1 MAEDRKVVIDV
12 DVESGDALKRLD
24 KLEAAMFRTQEN
36 AAEMEEK
43 MGKGFK
49 AAGEGAK
56 GAAKGVKK
64 VGSSVGG
71 LLKSL
76 GLIAIAMEVFVFLKD
91 LLMKNQKVV
100 DTLAIAF
107 KTIEVLFGMLTDA
120 IKPMGKVLMDAFEN
134 PQQALEDLW
143 SAIKTNFLNR
153 IKGISVAA
161 EAMGKVIEGAFSM
174 DWDGVKDGMLQYGQA
189 LIQVSSG
196 LDIEQQNAFVNG
208 IVEAGSEA
216 LNTATKIQELTNAV
230 KLAEAQQGLMMLEYQ
245 REAELQRQ
253 IRDDVSLTI
262 AERQAANVKLG
273 DILDRQSK
281 DELAL
286 SDQRLELALLEQSIN
301 KDSVDAE
308 IGVLNARKE
317 IADVN
322 ERITGQRSE
331 QLTNENSL
339 KLEGVAISKERI
351 KQLEEEAQAE
361 ADAAFRIAEAKIA
374 AEDLLES
381 YLEERRVLSRE
392 EQIQK
397 EIDDALAVEE
407 AKFLAALQAAQE
419 QGVLIEELD
428 AIELA
433 REEERL
439 RIENEIKA
447 KYAAENVDR
456 EEKTAAALKKIEDK
470 KAADVKK
477 AEAEKQADR
486 QKGLAAASS
495 IVGSLGQLA
504 GQLGKQSAESVAI
517 QKTMAI
523 AQVAIDTAMSI
534 SSAIAGAT
542 SAAAATGPG
551 AVVATPV
558 FIATQIATVLGALAQ
573 VGTIMASVPGPSAAG
588 AISGASANI
597 PTSSAPSIDPVATNT
612 TDLGNTQGAQLAPIQ
627 AFVVETEMT
636 GNQQNINQIE
646 NQVTF
651 GIDG

>member
-1 MAEDRKVVIDV
+1 MAEDRKIVIDV

-64 VGSSVGG
+64 VGTSVGG

-91 LLMKNQKVV
+91 ILMKNQKVMDAV
-100 DTLAIAF
+100 NTATLAFEILL
-107 KTIEVLFGMLTDA
+107 KSLFEKVSSLA
-120 IKPMGKVLMDAFEN
+120 EPMKEAFEN
-134 PQQALEDLW
+134 PKQAVADLW
-143 SAIKTNFLNR
+143 EAIKTNLVNR
-153 IKGISVAA
+153 LEGVILAVKAA
-161 EAMGKVIEGAFSM
+161 GKTIEAAFNF
-174 DWDGVKDGMLQYGQA
+174 DWDGVTEGVKDYGSA
-189 LIQVSSG
+189 LVQVGTG
-196 LDIEQQNAFVNG
+196 LDKAQQEDIING
-208 IVEAGSEA
+208 VKDFGSELADATEKAVDQAAA
-216 LNTATKIQELTNAV
+216 LVALRNELKLLEAEQRKQILVSQN
-230 KLAEAQQGLMMLEYQ
+230 LAELE
-245 REAELQRQ
+245 RQ
-253 IRDDVSLTI
+253 KRDDISLTI
-262 AERQAANVKLG
+262 AQRIEANDELG
-273 DILDRQSK
+273 RILDEQSK
-281 DELAL
+281 IEEGIANKRLSLAQKELAL
-286 SDQRLELALLEQSIN
+286 DKNNIDLQGAVINAETELA
-301 KDSVDAE
+301 
-308 IGVLNARKE
+308 
-317 IADVN
+317 DVR
-322 ERITGQRSE
+322 ERINGQRSE
-331 QLTNENSL
+331 QLTNE
-339 KLEGVAISKERI
+339 KALEKELFDFQQELRLLGKTEREI
-351 KQLEEEAQAE
+351 EMEELIIEMERLEEIQRLAADTEVDIEAEKKARIAALE
-361 ADAAFRIAEAKIA
+361 AKWQEEDAAAAKKHA
-374 AEDLLES
+374 
-381 YLEERRVLSRE
+381 
-392 EQIQK
+392 
-397 EIDDALAVEE
+397 DD
-407 AKFLAALQAAQE
+407 
-419 QGVLIEELD
+419 
-428 AIELA
+428 
-433 REEERL
+433 
-439 RIENEIKA
+439 
-447 KYAAENVDR
+447 
-456 EEKTAAALKKIEDK
+456 LKKIEDK

-477 AEAEKQADR
+477 AEKEKQSYREA
-486 QKGLAAASS
+486 GLSAASS

-504 GQLGKQSAESVAI
+504 GLIGKQSAESVAI
-517 QKTMAI
+517 QKTMAV
-523 AQVAIDTAMSI
+523 AQIAIDTAMSI